1 MNYNCFEYQ
10 RITLSAPETGRE
22 VKGRINMLKEKEVAM
37 NVYVL
42 GLFFLFCIFFFSQ
55 ENTAWS
61 DEWFL
66 DLAVQS
72 LQLLKGQLFAS
83 GSE

>member
-1 MNYNCFEYQ
+1 MNYNCIEYQ
-10 RITLSAPETGRE
+10 STILSAPETGRE
-22 VKGRINMLKEKEVAM
+22 VKGRINMLKEKEVALS
-37 NVYVL
+37 VYVL
-42 GLFFLFCIFFFSQ
+42 GLFSVLYFFPLQ